1 MLSASST
8 MNATR
13 SQSDLAFPNPQ
24 MTDNSKQLRT
34 KLKELIEANKQRIA
48 NFEHVKE
55 ENPQAAEESPQLLSL
70 RNSTINLKQG

>member
-1 MLSASST
+1 

-13 SQSDLAFPNPQ
+13 SQSDLAFPCPQ
-24 MTDNSKQLRT
+24 KTDNPKQLRT

-55 ENPQAAEESPQLLSL
+55 ENP
-70 RNSTINLKQG
+70 